1 MALYNTS
8 INHNGLKF
16 LQRQTDLLAALAHDL
31 KTDVTYEVKLME
43 LRLLLSLTCDIPN
56 GAVLK
61 DILKHVRELCMC

>member
-16 LQRQTDLLAALAHDL
+16 LQQQADLLSAVAHDL
-31 KTDVTYEVKLME
+31 QTDATYELKLME
-43 LRLLLSLTCDIPN
+43 LRLLQSLTCDIPN
-56 GAVLK
+56 GTVLK